1 MILISPYNKTKVPF
15 FAIKTPHL
23 KKQIMGHLTSEQ
35 RYAISVLLR
44 KDYKQKDIA
53 EAIGKD
59 PSVVSREIKRNK
71 DQRNGY
77 YNNNLYAL

>member
-1 MILISPYNKTKVPF
+1 
-15 FAIKTPHL
+15 
-23 KKQIMGHLTSEQ
+23 MGHLTSEQ

-77 YNNNLYAL
+77 YNNDLAQRKACLRQKNKPIASYQLYS